1 MAAFCCH
8 GNCDITIHVSIV
20 IMTSQWDA
28 NAAAMIVFEMEEKG
42 AEGFQTNLEEI
53 SQVFLFKPNNII
65 FEHQK

>member
-1 MAAFCCH
+1 
-8 GNCDITIHVSIV
+8 
-20 IMTSQWDA
+20 MTSQWDA

-53 SQVFLFKPNNII
+53 SQVFLFKPNKII